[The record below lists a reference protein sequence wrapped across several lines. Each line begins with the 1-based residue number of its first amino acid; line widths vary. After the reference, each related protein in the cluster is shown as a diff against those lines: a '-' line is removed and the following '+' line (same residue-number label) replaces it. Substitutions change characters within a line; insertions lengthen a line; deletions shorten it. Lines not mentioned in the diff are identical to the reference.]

1 MDSWFKYPLSIAASG
16 IAALFSYHWYLSC
29 QFADEPK
36 VNWSWIP
43 FLGNASEFGQY
54 PIKFM
59 LDLCKSTT
67 DEIFGVILAGERIF
81 FISDPNSYNFI
92 IKSDKSKLSFDVFTR
107 QVILNAFGVNLATL
121 NHTEEHSIDDKA
133 RAQFQK
139 YLLADSECDIITRRM
154 QEKVVQLPGEILP
167 AETNVVNMKEFIYSF
182 VYKASIA
189 AVFNNNLAE
198 NEAAYK
204 GFLNFDSTFAL
215 AVAGVPGFAFPKS
228 IQGRD
233 KCVEELTVAQNNAGN
248 LITERVKMFEGID
261 TPAVDTAK
269 FQLAIMWASVGN
281 TMPAAYWT
289 MYYIISNSD
298 ALAAVS
304 KELKEIYGG
313 SIPDV
318 QLRVKGADIARMAV
332 LDSCISEA
340 LRLTSGSLMMRQ
352 VVHAEYSLTTA
363 SGRQYK
369 FRKGDK
375 IGIFPALTHYDAD
388 IFPDPH
394 TFKYDR
400 FLTLPSHVVKNN
412 KQIATSA
419 CFLPFGGGIY
429 YCPGRKFARNEIK
442 TVLAY
447 IFANYDCTITNPG
460 PADREY
466 DGSRAGL
473 GIFPPKSD
481 HLQLKLVAKT
491 NQ

>member
-1 MDSWFKYPLSIAASG
+1 MDSWYKYPVGIAATG
-16 IAALFSYHWYLSC
+16 FAALFSYHWYLSY
-29 QFADEPK
+29 QFSKEAK

-43 FLGNASEFGQY
+43 ILGNASEFGQY

-67 DEIFGVILAGERIF
+67 EEIFGVILAGERIF
-81 FISDPNSYNFI
+81 FIADPNSYNVI

-107 QVILNAFGVNLATL
+107 QVIMNAFGVSIATV

-139 YLLADSECDIITRRM
+139 YLFADSECDIITQRM
-154 QEKVVQLPGEILP
+154 QGKVVELPSRILP
-167 AETNVVNMKEFIYSF
+167 ERSNVVNMKEFIYSF

-198 NEAAYK
+198 NDEAYK

-228 IQGRD
+228 IEGRD
-233 KCVEELTVAQNNAGN
+233 KCVKELSVAQNDAGN
-248 LITERVKMFEGID
+248 LITERLKMFNGIHC
-261 TPAVDTAK
+261 PVNDTAK

-289 MYYIISNSD
+289 MYYIISNND
-298 ALAAVS
+298 ALAAVT
-304 KELKEIYGG
+304 KELKDIYGS
-313 SIPDV
+313 SIPNV
-318 QLRVKGADIARMAV
+318 QLNITGADITKMSI

-340 LRLTSGSLMMRQ
+340 LRLTSGSMMMRQ
-352 VVHAEYSLTTA
+352 VVHSDYTLTTS
-363 SGRQYK
+363 SGKEYK

-375 IGIFPALTHYDAD
+375 IGIFPALTHYDPE
-388 IFPDPH
+388 IFPDPY

-400 FLTLPSHVVKNN
+400 FITQPTYVKKNN
-412 KQIATSA
+412 KEIATAS

-447 IFANYDCTITNPG
+447 IFANYDCTILNPSSD
-460 PADREY
+460 AKDRDY

-481 HLQLKLVAKT
+481 HLQLKLVYK
-491 NQ
+491 